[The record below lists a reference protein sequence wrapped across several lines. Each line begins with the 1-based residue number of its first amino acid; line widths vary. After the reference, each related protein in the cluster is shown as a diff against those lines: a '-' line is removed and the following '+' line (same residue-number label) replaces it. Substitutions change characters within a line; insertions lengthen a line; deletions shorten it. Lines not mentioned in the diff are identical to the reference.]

1 MFVVISF
8 PTSFYRILIVNET
21 ISKLNFPFDH
31 EKSVCAHKTSNLIN
45 PFYFLVKASK
55 QAAARTKSGYKQL
68 IRFYVTIIHKA
79 KREEVNRFD
88 KLISHLK
95 SKKR

>member
-45 PFYFLVKASK
+45 PFYFLVKSK
-55 QAAARTKSGYKQL
+55 RQQPEQNPVINNLSDFMLQSS
-68 IRFYVTIIHKA
+68 IRRKG
-79 KREEVNRFD
+79 
-88 KLISHLK
+88 
-95 SKKR
+95 KK